1 MIHLG
6 IMKGVAEDGKVRVE
20 IPEVGVGYYC
30 VVKVNP
36 DDNFAIGD
44 QLALS
49 KISGSADEFY
59 ALGRID
65 STFGPLYIT
74 LANGT
79 DLNTLMAQA
88 SYIAFSNATAASL
101 VNAPEAKAGILRV
114 YRGDTATWLIQTYAV
129 YSPGSGTGN
138 FYSRGY
144 SSSVWSPW
152 RRVITSVDTFGP
164 AGVWGTL
171 DTALTTLDSRLD
183 ALEPRMTAAE
193 GTIVSHTS
201 TIGGHTTSIGTLGTR
216 ATNLETRATNLEAA
230 DIALDTRIDV
240 IEASYASPNL
250 WEATV
255 GTAWTTPLNA
265 SIADITNLTVTVPVG
280 STANRYRVVVSLDTE
295 VTSSQTSVFLG
306 FLSVNGV
313 INTEELH
320 LRPPAAGG
328 TGLRT
333 ILTKVYHYT
342 GLTAGNRIFK
352 VRGQQSILAP
362 GVDPNY
368 RVWDIHST
376 IKVSKIA

>member
-6 IMKGVAEDGKVRVE
+6 TMHGVAEEDGKIRVE
-20 IPEVGVGYYC
+20 IPEVAVGFYC

-36 DDNFAIGD
+36 DDNFVAGD
-44 QLALS
+44 KLALS

-59 ALGRID
+59 VVGRID
-65 STFGPLYIT
+65 STFGPLYIS

-88 SYIAFSNATAASL
+88 SYIAFSNTTAASL

-129 YSPGSGTGN
+129 YSPGTGTGN

-144 SSSVWSPW
+144 SGVTWSPW

-193 GTIVSHTS
+193 GTIISHTS
-201 TIGGHTTSIGTLGTR
+201 TIGSHTTSIGTLGTR

-230 DIALDTRIDV
+230 DVSLDTRLD
-240 IEASYASPNL
+240 A
-250 WEATV
+250 WEAWQAATKKWSITLPSNWLTT
-255 GTAWTTPLNA
+255 GTSL
-265 SIADITNLTVTVPVG
+265 ADITGLTVTVPTVTGGEYVAFLTMCVELTG
-280 STANRYRVVVSLDTE
+280 SATPTAFFEGTVNINGSDQTARAISRPGGSAAATASNRETISQVFFYDSATTGNKIFKGRALSDSTVYRVYDTH
-295 VTSSQTSVFLG
+295 TS
-306 FLSVNGV
+306 
-313 INTEELH
+313 
-320 LRPPAAGG
+320 
-328 TGLRT
+328 
-333 ILTKVYHYT
+333 
-342 GLTAGNRIFK
+342 
-352 VRGQQSILAP
+352 
-362 GVDPNY
+362 
-368 RVWDIHST
+368 
-376 IKVSKIA
+376 IKVIRLK